1 VNPLIFNFRS
11 SVNNVTLFIYLLN
24 VIFISL
30 IYNNPVISLGMLFTI
45 LIIAFT
51 CNSNKYWHFFKISGA
66 VFIVT
71 VLFNMLINQRG
82 TDTILKLPFVV
93 ITAQSMLN
101 GIILGISFLNL
112 LWSFYIYD
120 ALVNIRTVFE
130 GLSRVFKSV
139 AIIFILT
146 IKFIPGIIQIF
157 NETKLALQFRVPQRH
172 EKRLLQRIR
181 WLMSL
186 TEIVLNKSLA
196 SFMNVSDTLTLR
208 GYNQATNKLGK
219 LEFKR
224 IDIGLLLLMLGGILF
239 NISMM
244 ILKIGK
250 SNFGSAK
257 LVVLNTKTIWMILII
272 NCLLILL
279 PIIMGGVS
287 YLWWKYY
294 ISKTIAS
301 NTITAQ
307 KYR

>member
-30 IYNNPVISLGMLFTI
+30 IYNNPIISLGILFTI
-45 LIIAFT
+45 LIIAFA
-51 CNSNKYWHFFKISGA
+51 CNSNKYWQFFKISGA
-66 VFIVT
+66 IFIVT

-157 NETKLALQFRVPQRH
+157 NETILALQFRVPQRH